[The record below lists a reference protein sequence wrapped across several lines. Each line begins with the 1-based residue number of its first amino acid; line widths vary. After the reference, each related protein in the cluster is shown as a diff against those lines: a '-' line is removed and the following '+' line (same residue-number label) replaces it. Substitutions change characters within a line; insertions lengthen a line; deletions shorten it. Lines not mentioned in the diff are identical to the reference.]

1 MLFTGPLCPCKFLS
15 MIKKLAGE
23 VWKPLVF
30 SGSKELRNWYAVS
43 SHGRIASY
51 KEDVLADGKLLN
63 GSLTTG
69 YRTLNLHRPGH
80 KGTLYIHREIA
91 KLFLKRPSTK
101 HKYVIHKNHNKLDNS
116 VKNLEWATLERMIQH
131 QQKSPAKVAYKKRQ
145 ANREVG
151 LKLTARQ
158 VRRIK
163 DLLNKKTRKLT
174 IRQLADQYNVSE
186 MTMYRI
192 KSGENWGRI

>member
-1 MLFTGPLCPCKFLS
+1 

-23 VWKPLVF
+23 VWKPLTF
-30 SGSKELRNWYAVS
+30 SGSKELRNHYAVS
-43 SHGRIASY
+43 SLGRIASY
-51 KEDVLADGKLLN
+51 KEDVLKDGKLLN

-91 KLFLKRPSTK
+91 KLFLKRPSPK

-116 VKNLEWATLERMIQH
+116 VKNLEWATLEKMIQH
-131 QQKSPAKVAYKKRQ
+131 QQKSPAKVAYKQRQ
-145 ANREVG
+145 ANRETG
-151 LKLTARQ
+151 LKLTATQ

-163 DLLNKKTRKLT
+163 DLLNKQNRRMT
-174 IRQLADQYNVSE
+174 IKQLADKYNVSE

>member
-1 MLFTGPLCPCKFLS
+1 ML
-15 MIKKLAGE
+15 KKLANE
-23 VWKPLVF
+23 VWKPLNF
-30 SGSKELRNWYAVS
+30 SGSKELRNRYAVS
-43 SHGRIASY
+43 SAGRVASY
-51 KEDVLADGKLLN
+51 KDDLMKDGKLLN

-91 KLFLKRPSTK
+91 KLFSKRPSAK
-101 HKYVIHKNHNKLDNS
+101 YKYVIHKNHNKLDNA
-116 VKNLEWATLERMIQH
+116 VKNLEWATLEKMIEH

-151 LKLTARQ
+151 LKLTAVQ
-158 VRRIK
+158 VRKIK
-163 DLLNKKTRKLT
+163 EQLNKPNRRLT
-174 IRQLADQYNVSE
+174 IKQLADKYGVSE

>member
-1 MLFTGPLCPCKFLS
+1 
-15 MIKKLAGE
+15 MIKKIPGE
-23 VWKPLVF
+23 VWKLLVF
-30 SGSKELRNWYAVS
+30 SGSKELRNNYAIS
-43 SHGRIASY
+43 SIGRIASY
-51 KEDVLADGKLLN
+51 KEDVAEDGKLLN

-80 KGTLYIHREIA
+80 KGTLYIHRELA
-91 KLFLKRPSTK
+91 KLFLKKPTPK

-116 VKNLEWATLERMIQH
+116 VKNLAWATLDEMIRH

-145 ANREVG
+145 ANRETG
-151 LKLTARQ
+151 LKLTAAQ

-163 DLLNKKTRKLT
+163 ELLQSKSRRLT
-174 IRQLADQYNVSE
+174 IKQLANRYEVSE

>member
-1 MLFTGPLCPCKFLS
+1 

-30 SGSKELRNWYAVS
+30 SGSKELRNLYAVS
-43 SHGRIASY
+43 SLGRISSY
-51 KEDVLADGKLLN
+51 KEDIYEDGKLLN

-80 KGTLYIHREIA
+80 KGTLYIHRELA
-91 KLFLKRPSTK
+91 RLFLKRPSPR
-101 HKYVIHKNHNKLDNS
+101 HKYVIHKNHNKLDNAIR
-116 VKNLEWATLERMIQH
+116 NLSWATLEEMIKH

-145 ANREVG
+145 ANRETG
-151 LKLTARQ
+151 LKLTATQ
-158 VRRIK
+158 VRKIK
-163 DLLNKKTRKLT
+163 DLLNNKNRKVT
-174 IRQLADQYNVSE
+174 IKQLASRYEVSE

-192 KSGENWGRI
+192 KSGENWGRV

>member
-1 MLFTGPLCPCKFLS
+1 
-15 MIKKLAGE
+15 MIKKQPGE

-30 SGSKELRNWYAVS
+30 SGSRELRNWYAVS
-43 SHGRIASY
+43 SLGRIASY
-51 KEDVLADGKLLN
+51 KEDILKDGKLLN

-91 KLFLKRPSTK
+91 KLFLKRSSSK

-151 LKLTARQ
+151 LKLTATQ

-163 DLLNKKTRKLT
+163 DQLNKRTRRIT
-174 IRQLADQYNVSE
+174 IKQLADQYKVSE